1 MRHNQPIMDR
11 AWEKTGGWTR
21 GERLRVLWYRLRL
34 TVHEM
39 NYATRR
45 LAEPQVASPGLA
57 GDGRRPRRQRLP
69 RARPLV
75 QEPVDHGVAASWNLR
90 GGGVQGHSSRRVQ
103 PFPARWYCRRTWRRS
118 GSPCQNSTSSAVST

>member
-1 MRHNQPIMDR
+1 MRRNHLISDR
-11 AWEKTGGWTR
+11 AWEKTGGWTC

-39 NYATRR
+39 NDATRR
-45 LAEPQVASPGLA
+45 LAELQAAAPGLA
-57 GDGRRPRRQRLP
+57 GRQRP
-69 RARPLV
+69 
-75 QEPVDHGVAASWNLR
+75 DDTASGNLR

-103 PFPARWYCRRTWRRS
+103 PSPVRRYCRRMWRRS